1 MSSSPQC
8 EDTVRG
14 KPFTSRKES
23 SPQKPAPMAS
33 CSWTLELYE
42 NIFLLSKLPG
52 LWYFII
58 TALADQYTNY
68 SV

>member
-1 MSSSPQC
+1 MWGHSEREAIHKPERELSP
-8 EDTVRG
+8 EARPDDILLLDFG
-14 KPFTSRKES
+14 
-23 SPQKPAPMAS
+23 A
-33 CSWTLELYE
+33 YE